1 MITLVGASDWKNDP
15 ESCPNNLD
23 SQTCSGSDLV
33 CGSSGG
39 VTFCYDM
46 STLNAP
52 GSSATTHATS
62 WSGSYD
68 GGYLIDCEAYDGSE
82 PHCDNGGNLWC
93 DRDSGCYNIGRITQ
107 CEANKWS
114 GDAGDTSCTTCRS
127 GYVYCDGSYIDGDG
141 CEVDYGSTSCADG
154 DHNNLDASCICQ
166 CDSGYLDCDAS
177 GKDTGNGCEVQDNG
191 ACTVGSLDGTYD
203 GCTCVVDKSYY
214 QTGTFTEYFI
224 DLVEGSMLWFKN
236 WGDGATINATD
247 ENNVTFLVNQ
257 SGVYWNDTSLLGG
270 GSGDNESW
278 NESYADT
285 KYANITWNYNQTTG
299 AIIWANDTIQA
310 NNVSWLS
317 TYNVSYN
324 TWLGNYSIFTG
335 LINNASYLSTYNATY
350 AGYNSTGL
358 IVNHTLDTYNNWNT
372 VWLSTYNATYLTTVN
387 NASYLSTFNTTYDAT
402 TKQWD
407 ANFSILFGAVN
418 NVSYLSTYNATYDAF
433 VDTNETTRLD
443 NLNETV
449 VNSNSSWLSTY
460 NATYDNYADNVSR
473 NYTLDTFTNWNTDWL
488 STYNA
493 TYASYNSTGL
503 IVNHTL
509 DVYNNWNTVWLSTYN
524 VTYDAYKTNVSIN
537 WTQLAYDL
545 WDTIWTS
552 TYNATYETAIN
563 NASYL
568 STYNATY
575 NKETTISADYREIY
589 LGSNLIGWWRMDEH
603 DATNTYDYL
612 NSRAGEQRGDSN
624 YNSSGKLGG
633 CFEFDGD
640 GDYISIGDTAALN
653 TFGNLSV
660 SFWVK
665 QTATSTN
672 AVPVG
677 QAAALSSKGWMFYQD
692 GSGNLLFAVYNY
704 ANDYVDS
711 SQSLPLN
718 TWLHVVGVSNDTDT
732 CIYLNGSLIDCDSK
746 GAGSYVHPSIN
757 GLWFGAYGGEDDGFA
772 DYFFNGSIDDVM
784 IFNRALTS
792 SEVKG
797 LYFNKYENY
806 DIKADYNFTNNN
818 FNGSGNFTTT
828 GDLTTTGNVSCKDV
842 IVSGSVDGVD
852 IAGMSAFVILN
863 SAHRNDNSQ
872 AHSDYLLNDA
882 SDTTS
887 GTITAAGFTT
897 TGVIQNNGNS
907 GGVISRGYGGA
918 PNYGGMFLGYRQ
930 DTSIGSGNTLFS
942 LRGGGSDGGEN
953 LQAAE
958 IRLAAASAWTSTS
971 QATRINIYLTP
982 DGSKVTGSYYNI
994 GTDRF
999 WVREDNLPMNF
1010 GIGEDLKLYSDGS
1023 NGRID
1028 TTGYLK
1034 LNHAFASGTATVTAS
1049 ADNTDVSDVNTL
1061 WVTTAGGD
1069 VVLGGLTGGIDGQV
1083 LYVIRKDTTND
1094 LTLENAAG
1102 VGTQDFIMHTGANE
1116 IIDAG
1121 GVVLVCDGSDW
1132 YDVSHAKHV

>member
-372 VWLSTYNATYLTTVN
+372 VWLSTYN
-387 NASYLSTFNTTYDAT
+387 
-402 TKQWD
+402 
-407 ANFSILFGAVN
+407 
-418 NVSYLSTYNATYDAF
+418 
-433 VDTNETTRLD
+433 
-443 NLNETV
+443 
-449 VNSNSSWLSTY
+449 
-460 NATYDNYADNVSR
+460 
-473 NYTLDTFTNWNTDWL
+473 
-488 STYNA
+488 
-493 TYASYNSTGL
+493 
-503 IVNHTL
+503 
-509 DVYNNWNTVWLSTYN
+509 

-633 CFEFDGD
+633 CFELDGD

-1094 LTLENAAG
+1094 LTLEHAEG
-1102 VGTQDFIMHTGANE
+1102 QGDQDFIMHQSADE
-1116 IIDAG
+1116 IIDSG